1 MNYQIPIE
9 NIMLDTLPPFFPAH
23 IMTTSSFPLHVLA
36 LAICSTLTLNDFAQA
51 QETQEKSKTEEAEIA
66 REEKMKSGEENRRQN
81 VNQQKNPA
89 QLQKVTVSGAKQ
101 SDIDS
106 RRNSIAG
113 KIVVGREELDRDGD
127 FTVGEI
133 LKRLPGVTTG
143 GRPGRGGDVRMRGMG
158 GGYTQ
163 ILVNGE
169 RPPRGFSMESL
180 SPDQVERIEVMRG
193 PVAEFSTQAIAGT
206 INIILREE
214 YHPKD
219 IDLKLA
225 LGLEQGRVAPNLSIT
240 YPGQIGELNYAL
252 SASIFHSAQ
261 HDYSSSKRIE
271 QTDFG
276 QIQLSQDQLD
286 QTKRQSTG
294 IHLTPRLSYKFE
306 SGDSLTLQ
314 PFLMNSRSQARST
327 SRLTQS
333 SETPDPVTH
342 LPPVA
347 QANSNSNAESTFF
360 RLNSNFQHR
369 FEDTAKLTLKLG
381 GGIGQSDSD
390 SLRTQYAK
398 NGEQLNVISDVN
410 STHDTSFSLGGK
422 YTTPIGDKQ
431 SLASGWDFERS
442 QREQKRISLDNDKP
456 QFTDSGDNLEASTRR
471 LAVYIQNEIDINAQ
485 WSGYAG
491 LRWEG
496 IKTHSS
502 KSNYVVDN
510 SSSVFSPIVHAVFRI
525 PDFGKDQIRMSLTN
539 SYRAPALNDVIAV
552 PAISP
557 INGPTRPDRTG
568 NPNLQP
574 ELSRGLDIA
583 YEHYLKSAG
592 IMSVNLF
599 VKNIDNLIRRQTE
612 QIQVGSVLRWVSS
625 PVNIG
630 HAIAKG
636 IELEAKF
643 QVQEF
648 FSAWPAIDVRSNY
661 SRFWSNVDDVKGPNN
676 RLDQQP
682 TQTANVGLDY
692 RVNGVPLT
700 LGGNVNWTPA
710 YINQTSDTQTT
721 STGIKRQLDMYA
733 LWKISP
739 GMKLRLSA
747 SNLQANDFLN
757 GSSLAINGVNYLQ
770 SNRSKTFTV
779 FNLRLELKI

>member
-1 MNYQIPIE
+1 
-9 NIMLDTLPPFFPAH
+9 
-23 IMTTSSFPLHVLA
+23 MTITSFPLRVVA
-36 LAICSTLTLNDFAQA
+36 LAISSAFALNGFVQA
-51 QETQEKSKTEEAEIA
+51 QDVQEKSKTEETI
-66 REEKMKSGEENRRQN
+66 RSTEEKSKAGEENKRRNSN
-81 VNQQKNPA
+81 VQKNPAQLRSAPAKADITDTKNPA
-89 QLQKVTVSGAKQ
+89 QLQKVTVNGTKQ
-101 SDIDS
+101 SDIDL

-113 KIVVGREELDRDGD
+113 KIIVGREELDRDGD

-225 LGLEQGRVAPNLSIT
+225 LGFEQGRVAPNLSIT

-252 SASIFHSAQ
+252 SGSIFHNAQ
-261 HDYSSSKRIE
+261 HDYSTSERVE
-271 QTDFG
+271 QTDAG
-276 QIQLSQDQLD
+276 QIQLIQDQID
-286 QTKRQSTG
+286 QANRQSTG

-306 SGDSLTLQ
+306 SGDNLTLQ
-314 PFLMNSRSQARST
+314 PFLMNSRSHARNTST
-327 SRLTQS
+327 LTQS
-333 SETPDPVTH
+333 PETPDPVTH

-347 QANSNSNAESTFF
+347 RANSNSNAESTFF

-369 FEDTAKLTLKLG
+369 FEDTAKLILKIG
-381 GGIGQSDSD
+381 GGIGRSDSD

-431 SLASGWDFERS
+431 NLATGWDFERS
-442 QREQKRISLDNDKP
+442 QREQKRISLDNGRP

-471 LAVYIQNEIDINAQ
+471 LAAYIQNEIDINAQ

-510 SSSVFSPIVHAVFRI
+510 SSSVFSPIVHAVYRI

-557 INGPTRPDRTG
+557 LNGPTRPDRTG

-592 IMSVNLF
+592 IVSVNLF
-599 VKNIDNLIRRQTE
+599 VKNIDNLIRRRTE
-612 QIQVGSVLRWVSS
+612 QVQVGGALRWVNS

-636 IELEAKF
+636 VELEAKF

-648 FSAWPAIDVRSNY
+648 FPAWPAIDVRSNY

-692 RVNGVPLT
+692 RVSGVPLT

-770 SNRSKTFTV
+770 SSRSKTFTV
-779 FNLRLELKI
+779 FNLRLEFKI